1 MAREADKRR
10 KRHPGHYARAGAGQ
24 RGREGIVAEDQ
35 RSLRGEAGDSRLGEG
50 QWTCMEG
57 VVGGRRGAGRAG
69 QGGAA
74 GEGRRVAQTGVL
86 GSE

>member
-1 MAREADKRR
+1 M
-10 KRHPGHYARAGAGQ
+10 
-24 RGREGIVAEDQ
+24 AEDQ

-57 VVGGRRGAGRAG
+57 VVVVGRREVGRAG

-74 GEGRRVAQTGVL
+74 GEGGRVAQTGVL
-86 GSE
+86 WSE